1 LWQRLGGLLGG
12 VKGDYRANMVNLDE
26 APLSD
31 DELLEL
37 AKRLRTIYTRAWDV
51 EEQIMPDE
59 FLRRLVQ
66 VMKQQAPEMP
76 FPRLVVQTTVSL
88 LEAKQQ
94 NPEKD
99 LEDLLPGVIQDAM
112 KHIRQ
117 QERDRYRPWE

>member
-1 LWQRLGGLLGG
+1 
-12 VKGDYRANMVNLDE
+12 MVNLAE

-51 EEQIMPDE
+51 EEQIVPDE
-59 FLRRLVQ
+59 FLRQLVQ
-66 VMKQQAPEMP
+66 DMKQQAPEMP

-99 LEDLLPGVIQDAM
+99 LEDLLPGVLQGVM
-112 KHIRQ
+112 ERIRQ
-117 QERDRYRPWE
+117 QERDRYRSW